1 VGDNIKIENNRRAQY
16 FIVGSNLV
24 IDSAVPMFSSNE
36 TDNVEINITWFSQ
49 YSILD
54 IISDET
60 SGGKVQYQLPRAPIS
75 ASYVWVYKNG
85 VRLTQDQDYYVN
97 IPRNVVYI
105 DMNSVLTDVIKIVL
119 FSSDIYRLPSAYE
132 IHKDMLN
139 IYHYNRFSKNEVT
152 LATALYYYDTTIT
165 VTDGSQLTA
174 PIPSR
179 NVPGIIL
186 IEGERIEYMSKTGNL
201 LSQLRRGSQGTAI
214 AETHVSGASVIDVGA
229 TQILPYN
236 ETQDRTDFVSDGS
249 TLLIGPLNFVPEQGT
264 RTSWF
269 RNTVPNSYGP
279 CDQIEI
285 FAGGRRLRKDP
296 IDVWVESNGAYSP
309 TADETREAE
318 FAVDGTT
325 AYIRLTEPLAAGT
338 RVTVIKRIGKTW
350 YDRGQT
356 TASNGQTLLDNTN
369 SIARF
374 IAEKTTLLP
383 R

>member
-1 VGDNIKIENNRRAQY
+1 
-16 FIVGSNLV
+16 
-24 IDSAVPMFSSNE
+24 
-36 TDNVEINITWFSQ
+36 
-49 YSILD
+49 
-54 IISDET
+54 
-60 SGGKVQYQLPRAPIS
+60 
-75 ASYVWVYKNG
+75 
-85 VRLTQDQDYYVN
+85 
-97 IPRNVVYI
+97 
-105 DMNSVLTDVIKIVL
+105 
-119 FSSDIYRLPSAYE
+119 
-132 IHKDMLN
+132 
-139 IYHYNRFSKNEVT
+139 
-152 LATALYYYDTTIT
+152 
-165 VTDGSQLTA
+165 
-174 PIPSR
+174 
-179 NVPGIIL
+179 
-186 IEGERIEYMSKTGNL
+186 MSKTGNL

-214 AETHVSGASVIDVGA
+214 AETHISGASVIDVGA

-249 TLLIGPLNFVPEQGT
+249 TLLIGPLNFVPVQGT

-309 TADETREAE
+309 TADEKREAE

-356 TASNGQTLLDNTN
+356 TASNGQTLFDNTN
-369 SIARF
+369 AIAKF